1 MHGYTKHW
9 DRRIMLRRDFKNAFI
24 SSGMS
29 NSQPPFPAEMIQFF
43 IQGFL
48 LCELCGE
55 LYVSGAKRQSSAQ

>member
-1 MHGYTKHW
+1 
-9 DRRIMLRRDFKNAFI
+9 MLRRDFKNAFI